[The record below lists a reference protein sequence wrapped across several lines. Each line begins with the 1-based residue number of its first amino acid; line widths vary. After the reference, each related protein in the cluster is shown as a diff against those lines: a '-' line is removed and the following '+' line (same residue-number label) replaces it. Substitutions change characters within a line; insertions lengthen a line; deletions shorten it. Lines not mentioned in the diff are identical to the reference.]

1 MARSPLTLFGGLTA
15 FLMTL
20 NSAVLAGSSSVTI
33 DDGEELICTYP
44 GFSETTKP
52 VTPVIVKYRREGDFL
67 VETSWGLKY
76 RILQNSPDG
85 LIAVWSIAEIEPNHH
100 APSIATFSVML
111 EKKTR
116 KFMFSNAVLDEGKS
130 GTATGSCL

>member
-1 MARSPLTLFGGLTA
+1 MARSPLTLFGGSLTA

-33 DDGEELICTYP
+33 ADGEELICTYP
-44 GFSETTKP
+44 GYSNPPKP
-52 VTPVIVKYRREGDFL
+52 IIVKYRREGDFL
-67 VETSWGLKY
+67 VETKWDLKY

-116 KFMFSNAVLDEGKS
+116 QFMFSTAALDEGRS
-130 GTATGSCL
+130 STATGSCL

>member
-1 MARSPLTLFGGLTA
+1 MARSPLTLCGGFFTA
-15 FLMTL
+15 FLMAL
-20 NSAVLAGSSSVTI
+20 NSAVFAGSSSVTI
-33 DDGEELICTYP
+33 ADGEELICTYP
-44 GFSETTKP
+44 SFPDSKP
-52 VTPVIVKYRREGDFL
+52 IIMKYRREGDFL
-67 VETSWGLKY
+67 VETKWDLKY

-111 EKKTR
+111 EKKSR
-116 KFMFSNAVLDEGKS
+116 QFMFSNASLNEGKS